1 MPASLLYALGLLV
14 GRLRVATRPVC
25 NDGGM
30 FDTAPLDEAEIL
42 GTAVTASGLA
52 AEAPVR
58 IPVERYTST
67 AFAELEHERL
77 WPRVWH
83 VACTTDHV
91 SEPGDWFEHRLGR
104 HSVLLVRGDDGVLR
118 GFQNACRHRGNTI
131 CAGSGSGASELR
143 CPYHRWAWDLTG
155 RLREVPSRRGF
166 GPLRNEELGL
176 VPVRVDTWARLVFVN
191 LDLGAEPLDGWLEGI
206 PGDVA
211 WADLDEFRSDYSTV
225 TPVNCNWKVVNEGFS
240 ETYHVQGLHRE
251 LLASIDDVNAPQRV
265 WDRHSAS
272 YQAYGVPSPRL
283 GRNVDDQTVWDSFV
297 ATQGGRMGPQ
307 YRDQCD
313 APDVLE
319 GQTLQDVI
327 AQKIRDHQAGLGVD
341 LSGYDTAQ
349 ITSLSQYNLFPNTT
363 VLVSADL
370 FTVMTA
376 RPGPSPDE
384 GELAIINLRRTPSAE
399 APASSPLHVTVPLD
413 KADFGFVLNQDL
425 SVIRTMQ
432 NGLNQPG
439 LSHIVLSG
447 EECRIINMHRHLEQ
461 YLGLEPGGWEPG
473 S

>member
-1 MPASLLYALGLLV
+1 MV
-14 GRLRVATRPVC
+14 
-25 NDGGM
+25 
-30 FDTAPLDEAEIL
+30 DTAPPDEAEIL
-42 GTAVTASGLA
+42 GTAVTASGLV

-58 IPVERYTST
+58 IPVERYIS
-67 AFAELEHERL
+67 AEFAELEHSRL

-83 VACTTDHV
+83 VACSVDHV
-91 SEPGDWFEHRLGR
+91 ANPGDWFEHRLGR
-104 HSVLLVRGDDGVLR
+104 YSVLLVRGDDGVLR
-118 GFQNACRHRGNTI
+118 GFQNVCRHRGNTI
-131 CAGSGSGASELR
+131 CAGSGSGATELR
-143 CPYHRWAWDLTG
+143 CPYHRWAWDLDG

-166 GPLRNEELGL
+166 GPLRNDELGL
-176 VPVRVDTWARLVFVN
+176 VPVRADTWTRLVFVN
-191 LDLGAEPLDGWLEGI
+191 LDLDAEPLDDWLEGV
-206 PGDVA
+206 PGDIA
-211 WADLDEFRSDYSTV
+211 WANLDEFRCDYSTV
-225 TPVNCNWKVVNEGFS
+225 TPVNSNWKVVNDGFS

-251 LLASIDDVNAPQRV
+251 MLASIDDVNAPQQI
-265 WDRHSAS
+265 WNRHSAS
-272 YQAYGVPSPRL
+272 YQRYGVPSPRL
-283 GRNVDDQTVWDSFV
+283 GRSVDDQAVWDSFV
-297 ATQGGRMGPQ
+297 ITEGGRMGPA
-307 YRDQCD
+307 YREPCD
-313 APDVLE
+313 APDVPD
-319 GQTLQDVI
+319 GRTLQDVI
-327 AQKIRDHQAGLGVD
+327 AQKIREHQATLGVD

-349 ITSLSQYNLFPNTT
+349 VMSLSQYNLFPNTT

-384 GELAIINLRRTPSAE
+384 GELAIINLRRMPSAE
-399 APASSPLHVTVPLD
+399 APASSPVHVAVPLD

-432 NGLNQPG
+432 NGLHQPG